1 MDNNDNS
8 VEEYIYPDDG
18 QQGSH
23 RSAPHDRP
31 YVTILL
37 IAVNVLV
44 FLCVNVRYSDSSA
57 NLLIEHGGAYPPYIK
72 ENGEYY
78 RLFTSMFLHSGFE
91 HLLNN
96 MICLAVF
103 GNIIEKFWGR
113 WRFLILYIL
122 GGLTSSVV
130 EYSYNLSHDENV
142 VSIGASGAVYAL
154 VAGLVILAIM
164 NEDMRKMFN
173 PLRLFIVALFAIA
186 DGFFSMDNIGNAAH
200 IGGFV
205 AGVVITYILE
215 LVSHMLKKM
224 RAR

>member
-1 MDNNDNS
+1 MDNNGNS
-8 VEEYIYPDDG
+8 DKEYIYSDAEQG
-18 QQGSH
+18 QNQKI
-23 RSAPHDRP
+23 APQDRP

-44 FLCVNVRYSDSSA
+44 FLCVNVRYSSSSA

-72 ENGEYY
+72 EKGEYY
-78 RLFTSMFLHSGFE
+78 RLFTSMFMHGGFE
-91 HLLNN
+91 HLMNN

-122 GGLTSSVV
+122 GGLASSVT
-130 EYSYNLSHDENV
+130 EYNYNLKYDENV

-164 NEDMRKMFN
+164 NEDMRRQFN
-173 PLRLFIVALFAIA
+173 PARLFIVALFAIA
-186 DGFFSMDNIGNAAH
+186 DGFFSADNIGNAAH
-200 IGGFV
+200 IGAF
-205 AGVVITYILE
+205 E
-215 LVSHMLKKM
+215 KKK
-224 RAR
+224 